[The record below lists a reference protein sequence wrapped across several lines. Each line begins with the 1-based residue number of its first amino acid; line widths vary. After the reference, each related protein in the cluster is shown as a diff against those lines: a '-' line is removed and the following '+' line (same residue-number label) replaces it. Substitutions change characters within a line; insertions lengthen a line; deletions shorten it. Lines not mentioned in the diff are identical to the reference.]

1 VGGIRKRRQRQCKVC
16 TIRKT
21 VSSKRQVTRFYCPKC
36 SNGSKRVYL
45 CDKVRQD
52 HYPNNNLTCYE
63 IWHQLWRNGSERVSR
78 CEVRGRNTEALTM
91 MAMLMKSLLATLT
104 LLQTLLLILQ
114 KTQLHLQRRIL
125 QLR

>member
-1 VGGIRKRRQRQCKVC
+1 MFADMMTSQTTAAPQPADIRPIEEGHKLEMDEEWVKVNSIPKGRQWQCKVC

-36 SNGSKRVYL
+36 SNSSKRKCYQAPNAGYACSVYL

-63 IWHQLWRNGSERVSR
+63 I
-78 CEVRGRNTEALTM
+78 
-91 MAMLMKSLLATLT
+91 
-104 LLQTLLLILQ
+104 
-114 KTQLHLQRRIL
+114 
-125 QLR
+125 